1 MVSKEGLEVSRDIDK
16 AVPFKH
22 YSVNISDGPK
32 GKNGGI
38 GILRM
43 RNGENLTSLVMKYTS
58 QGMGHGHFD
67 KLSYTFYDNNNEVVR
82 DYGAA
87 RFFEY

>member
-1 MVSKEGLEVSRDIDK
+1 
-16 AVPFKH
+16 
-22 YSVNISDGPK
+22 
-32 GKNGGI
+32 
-38 GILRM
+38 
-43 RNGENLTSLVMKYTS
+43 MKYTS

-87 RFFEY
+87 RFLNIDLRTEVTI